1 MCHDFSRSPD
11 QRCQLARM
19 KVPNI
24 EGGQKVGLIGDR
36 SSENRNI
43 FGVCLA
49 GHAPDRRRR
58 RRRDDG
64 HRGFQDQLKR
74 GQRSGQLC
82 REVTFGFVDRVL

>member
-1 MCHDFSRSPD
+1 MCDEFARSPD
-11 QRCQLARM
+11 QRWNLARM

-24 EGGQKVGLIGDR
+24 EGGQKVGLIGDSR
-36 SSENRNI
+36 GENRNI

-49 GHAPDRRRR
+49 GHALDHRRR

-74 GQRSGQLC
+74 CESGGQLS
-82 REVTFGFVDRVL
+82 REVSFSFVDRVL